1 MRLVIPRELK
11 GIEVANLLYL
21 EKLVSLSIFFIFYVF
36 TSFFPLCYKILL
48 FYSLYGI
55 VNMRLFSYLI
65 PLTHLLFFVDGII
78 GMRSS
83 WLSKRLSFLCDK

>member
-36 TSFFPLCYKILL
+36 TSFFPLCYKIL
-48 FYSLYGI
+48 FP
-55 VNMRLFSYLI
+55 VWN
-65 PLTHLLFFVDGII
+65 
-78 GMRSS
+78 
-83 WLSKRLSFLCDK
+83 C

>member
-11 GIEVANLLYL
+11 GTEVANLLYL
-21 EKLVSLSIFFIFYVF
+21 EELVSLSVFFIFYVF
-36 TSFFPLCYKILL
+36 TSFFFLFATK

-83 WLSKRLSFLCDK
+83 WLSKRLSFLYDK